1 MTKIRVLSLLA
12 AAVVFV
18 AVEPAQSQ
26 VSTASVT
33 GGEVQG
39 TVAGDVASFKGIPF
53 ASPPVGELRWKAPQP
68 VKPWGGVKK
77 VDAFADRKSV
87 V

>member
-18 AVEPAQSQ
+18 AVETAQSQ
-26 VSTASVT
+26 VSTAKVT

-39 TVAGDVASFKGIPF
+39 AVAGNVAS
-53 ASPPVGELRWKAPQP
+53 L
-68 VKPWGGVKK
+68 
-77 VDAFADRKSV
+77 
-87 V
+87 